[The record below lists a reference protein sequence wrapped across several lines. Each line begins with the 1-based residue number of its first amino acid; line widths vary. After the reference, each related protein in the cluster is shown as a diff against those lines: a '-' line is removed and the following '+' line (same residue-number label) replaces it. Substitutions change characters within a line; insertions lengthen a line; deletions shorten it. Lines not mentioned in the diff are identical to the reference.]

1 MNHQEVKAIVAGI
14 APVVKEFIAFRVAE
28 ILEPV
33 AARLT
38 ALEAQPRTR
47 DGRDGV
53 PGRDGATGSRGEQGP
68 QGPPGATGTPGAPGT
83 DGPSGPPGE
92 SGQRGPQGECGPSG
106 PQGERGEPGP
116 RGSAGAVGPKGEKG
130 DPGRDGRDSGNLALL
145 QQYIDERITAQLA
158 DIFKASMNSPD
169 QETTVPAQP
178 AAKKTSAARPNHSGS
193 TNALHRP
200 GRA

>member
-1 MNHQEVKAIVAGI
+1 MDRAAVLERVLDSLERLADRIVALESR
-14 APVVKEFIAFRVAE
+14 AP
-28 ILEPV
+28 
-33 AARLT
+33 
-38 ALEAQPRTR
+38 R

-53 PGRDGATGSRGEQGP
+53 PGRDGAAGLPGAIGARGEQGP
-68 QGPPGATGTPGAPGT
+68 QGLPGATGTPGAPGT
-83 DGPSGPPGE
+83 DGASGPPGE

-178 AAKKTSAARPNHSGS
+178 AAKKTGARPNHSGS